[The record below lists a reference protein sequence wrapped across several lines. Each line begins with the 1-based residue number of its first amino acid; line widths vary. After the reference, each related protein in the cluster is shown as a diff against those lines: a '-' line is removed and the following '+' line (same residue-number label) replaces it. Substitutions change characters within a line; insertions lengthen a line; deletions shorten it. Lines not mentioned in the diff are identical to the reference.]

1 MDMMTLLR
9 VVMGKKSGHS
19 TMMTMEILTGTTTT
33 LELVSTRN
41 HIDELASR
49 IASSVVPPR
58 FCLYISFGLHER
70 QNSVTA

>member
-1 MDMMTLLR
+1 
-9 VVMGKKSGHS
+9 
-19 TMMTMEILTGTTTT
+19 MMTMEILTGTTTT